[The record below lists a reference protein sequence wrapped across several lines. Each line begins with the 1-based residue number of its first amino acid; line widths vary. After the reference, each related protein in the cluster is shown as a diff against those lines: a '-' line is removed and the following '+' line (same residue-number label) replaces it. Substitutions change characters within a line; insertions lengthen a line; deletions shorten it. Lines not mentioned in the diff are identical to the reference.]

1 MKTVARKQTAPLK
14 LIIIGGGYAGLS
26 ALITLR
32 NQAPDAEITLIDPR
46 PDHLIITRLH
56 ETVHR
61 PLDTI
66 RVAYSMLAKRFDFIH
81 KQQAIEFDEELI
93 RAWDS
98 TKVIQLGEET
108 LPFDYL
114 LIATG
119 SLPIQS
125 VTEPNV
131 FDLNAISQQGFAGVL
146 EQFIS
151 TTDTKDKTINIVG
164 AGPTGIQFAFEIAHV
179 LMACHADYELN
190 LIEGSDKLLTPF
202 PPAIGRYVEKRLFE
216 KRISLLKSQFYK
228 GKQGREIELENSH
241 SGDKSAH
248 ASDLTLLLLGKKPQL
263 LLHANSS
270 GQIVLDRNVLTHI
283 FTAGDCSYYD
293 DFGSNLMTSQSALRK
308 GKAAAN
314 NILRE
319 AGILRFCL
327 PYMHREIGYLL
338 SLGPDD
344 ATGWIGSKNAI
355 VCGLPAFMAKEAIE
369 AQYDLLL
376 TGVDSYVF

>member
-1 MKTVARKQTAPLK
+1 MNTVARKIAGPLK

-32 NQAPDAEITLIDPR
+32 KQAPDAEITLIDPR

-66 RVAYSMLAKRFDFIH
+66 RVAYSLLAKRFDFIH
-81 KQQAIEFDEELI
+81 KQQAMLFDEGLL
-93 RAWDS
+93 RTWDS
-98 TKVIQLGEET
+98 NKVIQLGEEI

-114 LIATG
+114 LIASG

-125 VTEPNV
+125 VTESDV
-131 FDLNAISQQGFAGVL
+131 FDLNAISQQGFATVL
-146 EQFIS
+146 EQFIAS
-151 TTDTKDKTINIVG
+151 ADANEKTINIVG
-164 AGPTGIQFAFEIAHV
+164 AGPTGIQFAFEMAHV
-179 LMACHADYELN
+179 LLACHADYQLN
-190 LIEGSDKLLTPF
+190 LVEGSDKLLSPF
-202 PPAIGRYVEKRLFE
+202 PAAIGRYVEKRLFD

-228 GKQGREIELENSH
+228 GKQGREIVLENSH

-248 ASDLTLLLLGKKPQL
+248 PSDLTLLLLGKKPEL

-270 GQIVLDRNVLTHI
+270 GQVILDRKVLTHV

-319 AGILRFCL
+319 AGILHFCL
-327 PYMHREIGYLL
+327 PYMHQDIGYLL

-344 ATGWIGSKNAI
+344 AVGWIGSKNNI

>member
-1 MKTVARKQTAPLK
+1 MNSLTRKKAVPLK

-32 NQAPDAEITLIDPR
+32 KQAPDAEITLIDPR
-46 PDHLIITRLH
+46 PYHLIITRLH

-61 PLDTI
+61 PLDAI
-66 RVAYSMLAKRFDFIH
+66 RVSYSLLAKRFDFIH
-81 KQQAIEFDEELI
+81 KQQAILFDEHQLM
-93 RAWDS
+93 AWDS
-98 TKVIQLGEET
+98 QKAIQLAEET

-119 SLPIQS
+119 ALPIQS
-125 VTEPNV
+125 VTEPGV
-131 FDLNAISQQGFAGVL
+131 YDLNAISQHCFATIL
-146 EQFIS
+146 EQFLAS
-151 TTDTKDKTINIVG
+151 TDANDKTINIVG
-164 AGPTGIQFAFEIAHV
+164 AGPTGIQFAFEMAHV
-179 LMACHADYELN
+179 LLSCHADYQLN
-190 LIEGSDKLLTPF
+190 LIEGSDKLLAPF
-202 PPAIGRYVEKRLFE
+202 PSAISRYVEKRLFE
-216 KRISLLKSQFYK
+216 KRITLHKNQFYK
-228 GKQGREIELENSH
+228 GKQGREILLENSH

-248 ASDLTLLLLGKKPQL
+248 ASDLTLLLLGKKPEL

-270 GQIVLDRNVLTHI
+270 GQVVLDRKVLTHI

-319 AGILRFCL
+319 AGMLCFCL
-327 PYMHREIGYLL
+327 PYMHQDIGYLL

-344 ATGWIGSKNAI
+344 GVGWVGSKNAI
-355 VCGLPAFMAKEAIE
+355 VSGLPAFIAKEGIE

-376 TGVDSYVF
+376 SGIDSYVF

>member
-1 MKTVARKQTAPLK
+1 MSTVTRKKAEPLK

-32 NQAPDAEITLIDPR
+32 KQAPDAEITLIDPR
-46 PDHLIITRLH
+46 TCHLIITRLH

-66 RVAYSMLAKRFDFIH
+66 QIPYSLLAKRFDFIH
-81 KQQAIEFDEELI
+81 KQQAILFDGHQL
-93 RAWDS
+93 RTWGSNKA
-98 TKVIQLGEET
+98 IQLGDES

-119 SLPIQS
+119 ALPIQS
-125 VTEPNV
+125 LTEPDV
-131 FDLNAISQQGFAGVL
+131 YDLNAISQHGFATIL
-146 EQFIS
+146 EQFIAS
-151 TTDTKDKTINIVG
+151 TDANEKTINIVG
-164 AGPTGIQFAFEIAHV
+164 AGPTGIQFAFEMAHV
-179 LMACHADYELN
+179 LLACHADYQLN
-190 LIEGSDKLLTPF
+190 LIEGSDKLLAPF
-202 PPAIGRYVEKRLFE
+202 PPAIGRYVEKRLFD
-216 KRISLLKSQFYK
+216 KRITLLKSKFYK
-228 GKQGREIELENSH
+228 GKQGRDILLENSH
-241 SGDKSAH
+241 SGDASVH
-248 ASDLTLLLLGKKPQL
+248 ASDLTLLLLGKKPEL

-270 GQIVLDRNVLTHI
+270 GQVVLDHKVLTHI

-308 GKAAAN
+308 GKAVTN

-327 PYMHREIGYLL
+327 PYMHQDIGYLL
-338 SLGPDD
+338 SLGPYD
-344 ATGWIGSKNAI
+344 AVGWIGSKNAI
-355 VCGLPAFMAKEAIE
+355 VSGLPAFIAKEAIE

-376 TGVDSYVF
+376 SGVNTYAL

>member
-1 MKTVARKQTAPLK
+1 MNTVTRKKTDPLK

-32 NQAPDAEITLIDPR
+32 KQAPDAEITLIDPR

-98 TKVIQLGEET
+98 NKVIQLGEET

-125 VTEPNV
+125 VTEPDV
-131 FDLNAISQQGFAGVL
+131 YDLNTLSQHGFANVL
-146 EQFIS
+146 EQFIAS
-151 TTDTKDKTINIVG
+151 TDANDKTINIVG

-179 LMACHADYELN
+179 LLACHADYQLN

-228 GKQGREIELENSH
+228 GKQGREIVLENSH

-248 ASDLTLLLLGKKPQL
+248 ASDLTLLLLGKKPEL

-270 GQIVLDRNVLTHI
+270 GQVVLDRNVLTHI

-327 PYMHREIGYLL
+327 PYMHQDIGYLL

-344 ATGWIGSKNAI
+344 AIGWIGSKNAI